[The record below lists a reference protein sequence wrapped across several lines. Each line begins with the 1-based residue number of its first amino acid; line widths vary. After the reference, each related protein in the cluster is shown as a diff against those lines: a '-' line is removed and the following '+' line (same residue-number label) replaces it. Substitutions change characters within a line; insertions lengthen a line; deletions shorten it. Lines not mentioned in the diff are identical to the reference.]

1 MAGFQQAANA
11 LTGSIGTVGG
21 RIGVYN
27 ELVGKNQE
35 LIKKQGELLK
45 DYVKSQNENFDLK
58 AKAGDENTLKKLSD
72 LYDIQT
78 QIGKKLLTA
87 DQEKAAMRYRA
98 NQNSHA
104 SKRAML
110 DLLYQQTTEETP
122 FFKKED
128 KGGK

>member
-1 MAGFQQAANA
+1 MAGIQQAVNS
-11 LTGSIGTVGG
+11 LTGSIGTVSG

-27 ELVGKNQE
+27 ELVGKNKE

-45 DYVKSQNENFDLK
+45 DYVKSQSENFDLK
-58 AKAGDENTLKKLSD
+58 AKTGDENTLKKLSD
-72 LYDIQT
+72 LYDVQT
-78 QIGKKLLTA
+78 QMGKRLMTEE
-87 DQEKAAMRYRA
+87 QEKAVMRYRA

-110 DLLYQQTTEETP
+110 DLLYQQSTEETP